1 MYIHIKGKAET
12 IVGPEM
18 QNVRAL
24 LPEQLIQIDIG
35 TESPA
40 ALGFTV
46 NNLISIHVH
55 IYLNK

>member
-1 MYIHIKGKAET
+1 MRNG
-12 IVGPEM
+12 G
-18 QNVRAL
+18 AL
-24 LPEQLIQIDIG
+24 LPEQLIKIDIG

-46 NNLISIHVH
+46 NNLISIHVLYNVH